1 MPVLHSPNPVS
12 GQHMERLFE
21 KLIEENK
28 KLAPHKNTNILS
40 NVTTPFSA
48 VYQEAIAPHKLKT
61 FVERYDT
68 TFNVYWQMLEEAAEY
83 CIEVYKHISGL
94 WYKLT
99 ELNVDRN
106 SGYVAITDL
115 VGDGYVFS
123 VVAEDRSGNI
133 IARSAGMVIGYE
145 ITE

>member
-1 MPVLHSPNPVS
+1 MPSYVYNPVS
-12 GQHMERLFE
+12 GQ
-21 KLIEENK
+21 
-28 KLAPHKNTNILS
+28 HKNTNILS
-40 NVTTPFSA
+40 NVTKPFSA

-68 TFNVYWQMLEEAAEY
+68 TFNVYWQMLEKASEY

-99 ELNVDRN
+99 ELAVDRN
-106 SGYVAITDL
+106 SGYVAISDL
-115 VGDGYVFS
+115 VGDGYVFR
-123 VVAEDRSGNI
+123 VIAEDRSGNI
-133 IARSAGMVIGYE
+133 LACSAGTVIGYD